1 VRKFSEASGK
11 LSSEFELIAR
21 LSAGIHLSRRT
32 ILGAG
37 DDCAIVSRPRGQ
49 MLFTIDSMVEGVH
62 FDLRWGSPQALGARA
77 LAVNLSDIAA
87 MGGRPTACVVNLGVR
102 DGISSRTLEAI
113 YAGLCDAAREASTDI
128 VGGNVTRAR
137 ELSITIALLGEVAR
151 GVMRRDAARV
161 GDEIFVT
168 GTLGDAALGWRILA
182 GKLKARDNAK
192 SVVAAEKY
200 CVERFIRP
208 HARLYAGQR
217 LAALRPTPA
226 AIDVSD
232 GLMQDLGHILERS
245 GVGAEIEASRIPV
258 SPAYR
263 ALMGDDL
270 QHALTGG
277 EDYELIFCA
286 KPGLSESEL
295 SRRLRIGVHRIG
307 RIVRGSRV
315 DVIGANA
322 PIDGGWDQLRSRG

>member
-1 VRKFSEASGK
+1 VRKLSEASTK

-21 LSAGIHLSRRT
+21 LTAGIGLSRRT
-32 ILGAG
+32 ILGVG

-49 MLFTIDSMVEGVH
+49 MLFTIDSLVENVH
-62 FDLRWGSPQALGARA
+62 FNLRWGSPQALGARA

-102 DGISSRTLEAI
+102 EGITPRTLERI
-113 YAGLCDAAREASTDI
+113 YSGLRDAAREASTDI

-137 ELSITIALLGEVAR
+137 ELSITIALVGEAGR
-151 GVMRRDAARV
+151 GVMRRDAARP

-182 GKLKARDNAK
+182 GKLEARGKAKKNRAAK
-192 SVVAAEKY
+192 KY
-200 CVERFIRP
+200 LVERFLRP

-217 LAALRPTPA
+217 LAALRPAPA

-232 GLMQDLGHILERS
+232 GLMQDLGHIVERS
-245 GVGAEIEASRIPV
+245 GVGAEIDASRIPI

-270 QHALTGG
+270 VHALTGG
-277 EDYELIFCA
+277 EDYELIFSV
-286 KPGLSESEL
+286 KPGRRESEL
-295 SRRLRIGVHRIG
+295 SRRLGVGVRRIGK
-307 RIVRGSRV
+307 IVRGTRV
-315 DVIGANA
+315 DVIGASA

>member
-1 VRKFSEASGK
+1 VRKLSARGTD
-11 LSSEFELIAR
+11 SSEFELIAR
-21 LSAGIHLSRRT
+21 LSAGIRPSSRT
-32 ILGAG
+32 ILGIG
-37 DDCAIVSRPRGQ
+37 DDCAVVSRPHGQ
-49 MLFTIDSMVEGVH
+49 LLFTIDSLVEKVH
-62 FDLRWGSPQALGARA
+62 FDLRWGTPEALGARA

-102 DGISSRTLEAI
+102 EGITSRILERI
-113 YAGLCDAAREASTDI
+113 YSGLREAAREASTDI
-128 VGGNVTRAR
+128 VGGNITRAR
-137 ELSITIALLGEVAR
+137 ELSITIALIGEAGS

-182 GKLKARDNAK
+182 GKLKAKKNRAAAK
-192 SVVAAEKY
+192 Y
-200 CVERFIRP
+200 PVERFLSP
-208 HARLYAGQR
+208 HAQLYAGQR
-217 LAALRPTPA
+217 LAMLRPTPA

-245 GVGAEIEASRIPV
+245 GVGAEIDASRIPV

-277 EDYELIFCA
+277 EDYELIFCVTA
-286 KPGLSESEL
+286 GHSESEL
-295 SRRLRIGVHRIG
+295 SRRLRVGVHRIG
-307 RIVRGSRV
+307 KIVRGKRL
-315 DVIGANA
+315 DVIGASA
-322 PIDGGWDQLRSRG
+322 PIVAGWDQLRSRG

>member
-1 VRKFSEASGK
+1 MRKRSGASGK
-11 LSSEFELIAR
+11 LPSEFELIAR
-21 LSAGIHLSRRT
+21 LSAGISLSRRT

-49 MLFTIDSMVEGVH
+49 VLFTIDSIVEKVH
-62 FDLRWGSPQALGARA
+62 FDLRWGTPEALGARA

-102 DGISSRTLEAI
+102 EGITSRTLERI
-113 YAGLCDAAREASTDI
+113 YSGLRDAAREASIDI
-128 VGGNVTRAR
+128 VGGNITRAR
-137 ELSITIALLGEVAR
+137 ELSITIAILGEAGR
-151 GVMRRDAARV
+151 GVMRRDAARP

-182 GKLKARDNAK
+182 GKLRTRGDAK
-192 SVVAAEKY
+192 KNRASEKY
-200 CVERFIRP
+200 LVERFLSP

-217 LAALRPTPA
+217 LAALRPAPA

-232 GLMQDLGHILERS
+232 GLMQDLGHILEQS
-245 GVGAEIEASRIPV
+245 GVGAEIDAPRIPV

-263 ALMGDDL
+263 TLMGGDMV
-270 QHALTGG
+270 HALTGG

-286 KPGLSESEL
+286 RPGHSEAEL
-295 SRRLRIGVHRIG
+295 SRRLRVAVRRIG
-307 RIVRGSRV
+307 RIVRGKRLN
-315 DVIGANA
+315 VIGANA
-322 PIDGGWDQLRSRG
+322 PIAAGWDQLRSRG